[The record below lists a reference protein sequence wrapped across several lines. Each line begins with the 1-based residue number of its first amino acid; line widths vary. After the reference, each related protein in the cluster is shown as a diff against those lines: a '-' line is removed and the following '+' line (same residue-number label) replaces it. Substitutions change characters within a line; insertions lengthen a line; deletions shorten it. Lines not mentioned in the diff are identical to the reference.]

1 MIKKRGIR
9 EKHMNNNILLEV
21 EGISFSYEEGKEA
34 LHEITF
40 QIRKG
45 ERIAVVGSN
54 GAGKSTLFL
63 NLNGILRPD
72 KGKIRYQGKE
82 IRKNDWKKMRENIGI
97 IFQNADEQIIGS
109 TVFSEVAFGPVN
121 MKLEKEEII
130 NRVGEAL
137 KYMNLSGYENR
148 PPHYLSGGEKKRV
161 TIADILAMKPEILI
175 FDEPT
180 AALDPVNANALEQVL
195 IKLSAEKRTL
205 MVSTHDVDFAYRFA
219 DRILVFSDGRLI
231 ADGDPEEI
239 FLDSSVRQQANL
251 RMPVMMEVMEL
262 LKEKGMVD
270 LKKHAKTVDK
280 LREIL

>member
-1 MIKKRGIR
+1 MDK
-9 EKHMNNNILLEV
+9 NILLEA
-21 EGISFSYEEGKEA
+21 EGISFSYEEGKDA
-34 LHEITF
+34 LHDITF

-63 NLNGILRPD
+63 NLNGILQPD
-72 KGKIRYQGKE
+72 RGKIRYKGKE
-82 IRKNDWKKMRENIGI
+82 VRKKDWKTMRENVGI
-97 IFQNADEQIIGS
+97 IFQNADEQIVGS

-121 MKLEKEEII
+121 MKLGKEEIRK
-130 NRVGEAL
+130 RVEDAIA
-137 KYMNLSGYENR
+137 YMNLSGYENR

-180 AALDPVNANALEQVL
+180 AALDPVNINALEHIL
-195 IKLSAEKRTL
+195 KELSAEGRTL

-219 DRILVFSDGRLI
+219 DRMLVFADGRLI

-239 FLDSSVRQQANL
+239 LLDSSVRQRANL
-251 RMPVMMEVMEL
+251 RMPVMMEVVEL
-262 LKEKGMVD
+262 LKEKGILD
-270 LKKHAKTVDK
+270 SRKNAKTVDK